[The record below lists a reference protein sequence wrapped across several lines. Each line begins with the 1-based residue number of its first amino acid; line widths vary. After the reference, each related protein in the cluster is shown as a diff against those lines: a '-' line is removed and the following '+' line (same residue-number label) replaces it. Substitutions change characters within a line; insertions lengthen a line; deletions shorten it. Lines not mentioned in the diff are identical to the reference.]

1 MYTHISFLHLT
12 MQHRNIFHK
21 QYDLISYMQKCT
33 IIFLT
38 LNTYYLIP
46 GGLPLLFWI
55 YIVLKFYMNLFFNFG
70 PGLLPIFEFWGNCI
84 HHFLNF
90 GPGGIV
96 PWWTQA
102 VDVLL
107 ARFQASAAIGCH
119 FRSSGL
125 LHSVGRLPT
134 FRYRVSIA
142 STMVPRNYKSY
153 RWYRGCQH

>member
-1 MYTHISFLHLT
+1 

-70 PGLLPIFEFWGNCI
+70 PGLLPIFEFWGPLHPI
-84 HHFLNF
+84 FFNF
-90 GPGGIV
+90 GPEGV
-96 PWWTQA
+96 A
-102 VDVLL
+102 
-107 ARFQASAAIGCH
+107 H
-119 FRSSGL
+119 
-125 LHSVGRLPT
+125 
-134 FRYRVSIA
+134 
-142 STMVPRNYKSY
+142 
-153 RWYRGCQH
+153 